1 MSVTDPLETPV
12 EERGAILPMMAILMI
27 VLMGAAAMAVDLG
40 WLFWNSIEIQH
51 GADAA
56 ALGGVVYEPDDPFA
70 AHIEAT
76 AAARENGYDDL
87 AAETTVAVVDF
98 FDDSS
103 AVLNESMLRVTITEA
118 VPTFFMTL
126 FGIDNIDISRTAVA
140 EFVQPLALGSPESY
154 FGEDP
159 ARGNFPGFWGQI
171 NGSYVA
177 KDGGDRFGAQCL
189 DGGFGSGCDPNPEA
203 RPVSGWGTQSA
214 RGGYLYG
221 IEVKE
226 GSHIGLQVEIFNGP
240 VYAIRKW
247 MGDPNSPP
255 NPPDGIY
262 PNPPLDVWGEEISG
276 NFAGDTKYNPSKRN
290 VTARTWF
297 MLYGPDL
304 TPLDTT
310 DGNKLLCSVAYDER
324 IGTAPANDA
333 DKPPLSDAY
342 QSDFGLAGKVPLG
355 WNNDWLEFDQVSP
368 AVLNAMWDTM
378 GSSTIADVE
387 NCLGSFDEG
396 WGTYVLRVFNE
407 QDPAGPPHWQGA
419 NKYSLRVSSLGPDQ
433 PAIYGIGDMVMSA
446 ARDTTR
452 SDFHLARVEQ
462 RYAGKDLI
470 IELWDVGDIV
480 GGFPPEDNATFKI
493 VDGTGA
499 TVNCDWVATS
509 TTAPSNATV
518 GSGACDINASD
529 RRFNN
534 ELITMT
540 IHIPDDYTCLGNDCW
555 WKIDYTIAGQVHET
569 TTWTA
574 YIDGAPVRIVE

>member
-1 MSVTDPLETPV
+1 MSVTDRTE

-56 ALGGVVYEPDDPFA
+56 ALGGVVYEPDVPLA
-70 AHIEAT
+70 AHTEAT

-87 AAETTVAVVDF
+87 SAETTVTVVDF

-103 AVLNESMLRVTITEA
+103 AVVNESMLRVTITEA

-154 FGEDP
+154 FGDDP
-159 ARGNFPGFWGQI
+159 ARGISVGFWGQI
-171 NGSYVA
+171 NGHFVA
-177 KDGGDRFGAQCL
+177 KDGGDRFAAQCI
-189 DGGFGSGCDPNPEA
+189 DNQSGSGCTTNPEA
-203 RPVSGWGTQSA
+203 RPVSGWGTQA
-214 RGGYLYG
+214 AQGGYLYG

-226 GSHIGLQVEIFNGP
+226 GSHTGLQVEIFNGP
-240 VYAIRKW
+240 VYAIRRW
-247 MGDPNSPP
+247 APGDGV
-255 NPPDGIY
+255 PPDPQI
-262 PNPPLDVWGEEISG
+262 DSWGEEIRG
-276 NFAGDTKYNPSKRN
+276 NFAGDIKYNPPPGSKTWT
-290 VTARTWF
+290 VDSRTWF

-310 DGNKLLCSVAYDER
+310 DGNKLLCSVAYDQRLPIMDGSEDWD
-324 IGTAPANDA
+324 GVDPTPPPSSSAYMA
-333 DKPPLSDAY
+333 DFAAMSWD
-342 QSDFGLAGKVPLG
+342 V
-355 WNNDWLEFDQVSP
+355 NWLEFSQVSP
-368 AVLNAMWDTM
+368 GILNAMWDTM

-387 NCLGSFDEG
+387 NCLASFDEG
-396 WGTYVLRVFNE
+396 WGTYVLRVVN
-407 QDPAGPPHWQGA
+407 QPTSGRGA

-446 ARDTTR
+446 TRGTTK

-462 RYAGKDLI
+462 RYAGKNLI

-480 GGFPPEDNATFKI
+480 GGDPPDDNASFKI
-493 VDGTGA
+493 VDGTGN
-499 TVNCDWVATS
+499 TVTCDWVAT
-509 TTAPSNATV
+509 N
-518 GSGACDINASD
+518 GDGNSGPCDINASS

-540 IHIPDDYTCLGNDCW
+540 IKISDNYTCTGEQCW
-555 WKIDYTIAGQVHET
+555 WKIDYTIAGQVKET